1 MIETAVALV
10 LAHLLADFV
19 LQSDAMVA
27 GKRRPGPFVGHIAV
41 TALASWAALGFSP
54 VPGLILTVALAH
66 ALTDAAKLAWVGRC
80 RHLGRNPGFAAF
92 ATDQAAHLAAIA
104 VIAAFWPGAWAA
116 GLWTAPALVERLPF
130 IARLPEAMALAAGL
144 VAAVWAG
151 SHAVRE
157 LMRQLKDMPDD
168 PEADDSLPNGGQLIG
183 RLERLM
189 ILMLLV
195 AGQPE
200 GIGLLIAAKSILR
213 FNELAADS
221 SDRRASEYVI
231 IGTLASFAWAIGVGL
246 AVQSALAALA
256 P

>member
-10 LAHLLADFV
+10 LAHVLADFV
-19 LQSDAMVA
+19 LQTDATVA
-27 GKRRPGPFVGHIAV
+27 AKRRPAVFAGHLGVV
-41 TALASWAALGFSP
+41 TAASWAALGFPLAPAP
-54 VPGLILTVALAH
+54 VLAIALAH

-80 RHLGRNPGFAAF
+80 RRLGRDPGFAAF
-92 ATDQAAHLAAIA
+92 ATDQAAHLAAVA
-104 VIAAFWPGAWAA
+104 VIAALWPAAWAG
-116 GLWTAPALVERLPF
+116 GLWAAPGLIERLPF
-130 IARLPEAMALAAGL
+130 LARAPEAMALAAGL
-144 VAAVWAG
+144 VGAVWAG
-151 SHAVRE
+151 GYAVRE
-157 LMRQLKDMPDD
+157 LMRGLKDLPDD

-189 ILMLLV
+189 ILMLMV

-213 FNELAADS
+213 FNELAADA

-246 AVQSALAALA
+246 ATQGALAALA